1 MGKVKAWMMGMEEDI
16 QGRFLDGEID
26 ARQSSTELAK
36 VKLMDPDEIEEW
48 IDDNTAER
56 ARNIANASM
65 QKITE

>member
-1 MGKVKAWMMGMEEDI
+1 MGKVKAWMMGMEEYI

-26 ARQSSTELAK
+26 ARQCATELAK